1 MSHVR
6 IRPATR
12 EDLTAILA
20 LEQQCAEAPHWG
32 RDLWH
37 DVLQSTGTGS
47 RCALIAEAEGALA
60 GFVVVQLVIDQ
71 AEIESLAVDALYRR
85 QGLGTALC
93 RSAAMW
99 AAEQGARSMLLE
111 VRSSNQGARALYERA
126 EYMEIGYRARYY
138 SDPVEDAILMEL
150 RLQGE

>member
-99 AAEQGARSMLLE
+99 AAEQGAR
-111 VRSSNQGARALYERA
+111 ALYERA